1 MAPDIVGDPLA
12 GHPKYER
19 VRDLNS
25 GAFGTVILAR
35 NRSTGRQVAV
45 KLLPRGDRVGR
56 VSEEK
61 DGTRRRGGDGG
72 GERARGAGP
81 SAPPTDPSTPPSP
94 PPPLFCSLPQYVERE
109 LINHSNFCHPHVIQ
123 FKEAF
128 LTPTHLVREKRE

>member
-81 SAPPTDPSTPPSP
+81 SAPPTDPRP
-94 PPPLFCSLPQYVERE
+94 PPFSVPSPQYVERE

-128 LTPTHLVREKRE
+128 LTPTHLVRERASERER

>member
-35 NRSTGRQVAV
+35 NRGTGRQVAV

-56 VSEEK
+56 VSE
-61 DGTRRRGGDGG
+61 
-72 GERARGAGP
+72 
-81 SAPPTDPSTPPSP
+81 
-94 PPPLFCSLPQYVERE
+94 
-109 LINHSNFCHPHVIQ
+109 
-123 FKEAF
+123 
-128 LTPTHLVREKRE
+128 